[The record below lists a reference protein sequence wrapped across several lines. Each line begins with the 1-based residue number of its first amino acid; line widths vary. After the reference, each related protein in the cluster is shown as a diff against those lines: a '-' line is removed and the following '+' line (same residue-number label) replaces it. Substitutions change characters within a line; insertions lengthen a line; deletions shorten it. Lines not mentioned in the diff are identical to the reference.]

1 MRSIGG
7 ATLAAGTHAIREVA
21 GNPGIRR
28 IETAWSLGIAADWA
42 YLVVLLITA
51 YAAGGPLG
59 VGILGVVRMI
69 PPMLVGPFADVP
81 VARLRGDR
89 ALVAVNLVRAGS
101 AAVTAIVLVLGA
113 SPWIAFVLAGILAG
127 AGALVRPIQNALMP
141 ALARSPSE
149 LIAANVT
156 SSLGEGAGAFVG
168 PLIGGAIAVGVSP
181 AAGCVVVTLTF
192 LAAAAVLV
200 GLRFAD
206 EADARGSRPTGVT
219 GVAIPR
225 ALRAL
230 RSRPGVALV
239 VLDFGGQVFVRG
251 MLTTLIVVASIE
263 LLGLGDSG
271 VGLLNAA
278 VGLGSLIGAIGAVG
292 LTRIPRL
299 AAAFAVALAFWGLP
313 IAVIGAWPLVPLAIA
328 GLLVTGVSNA
338 LLDVSGF
345 TMMQRGIP
353 SSERMPVFGLFEGM
367 IGIGVATGGIVAS
380 LLVEAFGTRGALG
393 IAGAILPILAVAT
406 WGRVSRLDRESALPL
421 EQTVV
426 LHGIPLFAPLPLT
439 AIDRL
444 AAAARSVTFGPGDV
458 LMRQGEP
465 GDTYIA
471 IESGTVA
478 IEVDGRSVATCG
490 VGEGI
495 GEIALLRRVP
505 RTATATASTD
515 GHGLRAQ
522 RRGLPRGDRG
532 TGHGVGRPIGRRGAA
547 GALTSLRT
555 HR

>member
-1 MRSIGG
+1 VRFFGG
-7 ATLAAGTHAIREVA
+7 AAIAAGTHAIREVA

-51 YAAGGPLG
+51 YAVGGPLG
-59 VGILGVVRMI
+59 VGVLGVVRMI

-89 ALVAVNLVRAGS
+89 ALVAVNLVRAGA
-101 AAVTAIVLVLGA
+101 AAVTAFVLVLGA

-127 AGALVRPIQNALMP
+127 SGALVRPIQNALMP

-181 AAGCVVVTLTF
+181 AAGCVVVTVTF
-192 LAAAAVLV
+192 LAAAAVLL

-206 EADARGSRPTGVT
+206 ESDARGGAPTAGTGIAISRAV
-219 GVAIPR
+219 R
-225 ALRAL
+225 ALR
-230 RSRPGVALV
+230 RHPGVGLV
-239 VLDFGGQVFVRG
+239 FLDFGGQVFVRG

-263 LLGLGDSG
+263 LLGLGDGG

-278 VGLGSLIGAIGAVG
+278 VGLGGLLGAIGAIG

-299 AAAFAVALAFWGLP
+299 AAVFAVALAFWGLP
-313 IAVIGAWPLVPLAIA
+313 IAVIGGWPLVPLAVA
-328 GLLVTGVSNA
+328 GLLVTGISNA

-345 TMMQRGIP
+345 TMMQRGVLP
-353 SSERMPVFGLFEGM
+353 EERVPVFGLLEGM

-380 LLVEAFGTRGALG
+380 ILVEAFGTRGALG

-406 WGRVSRLDRESALPL
+406 WPRVSRLDLESAVPL
-421 EQTVV
+421 EQAVV

-444 AAAARSVTFGPGDV
+444 AAAARPVSFGPGDV
-458 LMRQGEP
+458 LMHQGEP

-478 IEVDGRSVATCG
+478 IEIDGRAVTTCG

-505 RTATATASTD
+505 RTATATAST
-515 GHGLRAQ
+515 AV
-522 RRGLPRGDRG
+522 
-532 TGHGVGRPIGRRGAA
+532 TGFALA
-547 GALTSLRT
+547 GADFLAAIAGPATASVADSLVEERLA
-555 HR
+555 R